1 MSIRDFERRKAL
13 QQAESS
19 GEDLAHQQW
28 LDAIGTAYKRLTGK
42 PWDTLDGETAEEG
55 VDANVGALFQWFGDE
70 LERLRKQNA
79 AMREA
84 LGQIVDPRIV
94 CADGLPATHA
104 WLPPESR
111 KLILAALQPDA
122 GARYL
127 SPEQVRPLVDCLAHI
142 KTLALEC
149 REKPEIVLSAVG
161 LSACS
166 GVGHAKSLGL

>member
-1 MSIRDFERRKAL
+1 M
-13 QQAESS
+13 
-19 GEDLAHQQW
+19 
-28 LDAIGTAYKRLTGK
+28 DAK
-42 PWDTLDGETAEEG
+42 
-55 VDANVGALFQWFGDE
+55 DE
-70 LERLRKQNA
+70 LERLQKQNA

-84 LGQIVDPRIV
+84 LERYAPKTGAWDSQ
-94 CADGLPATHA
+94 CALCGAGVPHGEVKHNANCPFAVGL
-104 WLPPESR
+104 
-111 KLILAALQPDA
+111 KPDA